1 MSRRTKVVD
10 SAVAAA
16 RTGYRSRGSAGAGS
30 LPRHEG
36 ARMRTRIIPALAGAV
51 ILASGLAVLI
61 PATAQ
66 AAVACDE
73 ASLVTA
79 INLANSSGGATYR

>member
-1 MSRRTKVVD
+1 MSRRTKVAD

-36 ARMRTRIIPALAGAV
+36 VVMRTRIIPALAGSV
-51 ILASGLAVLI
+51 LLASSLAVLI
-61 PATAQ
+61 PTAAQ
-66 AAVACDE
+66 AAVA
-73 ASLVTA
+73 
-79 INLANSSGGATYR
+79 